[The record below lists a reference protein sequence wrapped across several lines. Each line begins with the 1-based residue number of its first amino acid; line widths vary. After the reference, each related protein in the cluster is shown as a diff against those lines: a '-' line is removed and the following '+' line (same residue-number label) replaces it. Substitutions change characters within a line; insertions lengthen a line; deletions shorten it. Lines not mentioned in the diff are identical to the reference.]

1 MLTRIITGAVS
12 IGIFVPVCIFSDT
25 MAFPIVIGLLCFIG
39 VYEMAKC
46 LGFDKKYFITIP
58 MYIVALALPMLRHSK
73 YDVLFNTNT
82 PYLAFAMVILFGLL
96 IYILAYVMLKKN
108 TVKLSEILTFYAM
121 YVYII
126 GCFISMVLVRYSDA
140 YLGTDG
146 SAIDGTYVY
155 LLAFVGAW
163 VCDTFAYFVGKF
175 FGKHKLIP
183 EISPKKTIEGS
194 IGGIV
199 FTIGAFA
206 LYTFIVNTAFSQ
218 SLSYFKLCAL
228 GLVMSVIS
236 QIGDLV
242 ASSVKRQ
249 YDLKDYG
256 NLFPGH
262 GGVLDRFDSVMLT
275 APTLFFV
282 NVIFRLI

>member
-46 LGFDKKYFITIP
+46 LGFDKNYFITIP
-58 MYIVALALPMLRHSK
+58 MYIVALALPMIRHSK
-73 YDVLFNTNT
+73 YDILFNTNT
-82 PYLAFAMVILFGLL
+82 PYLAFAMVLLFGLL
-96 IYILAYVMLKKN
+96 IYILAYVMFKKN

-126 GCFISMVLVRYSDA
+126 GCFISMVLVRYSTA

-146 SAIDGTYVY
+146 SAIDGVYVY

-206 LYTFIVNTAFSQ
+206 LYTFIANTAFDQ
-218 SLSYFKLCAL
+218 SLSYIKLCAL
-228 GLVMSVIS
+228 GLVMSIIS

-275 APTLFFV
+275 APTLFVV
-282 NVIFRLI
+282 NIIFRLI

>member
-275 APTLFFV
+275 APTLFIV

>member
-58 MYIVALALPMLRHSK
+58 MYIVALALPMIRHSK
-73 YDVLFNTNT
+73 YDILFNTNT

-206 LYTFIVNTAFSQ
+206 LYTFIVNTAFEQ
-218 SLSYFKLCAL
+218 SLSYIKLCAL
-228 GLVMSVIS
+228 GLVMSIIS

-275 APTLFFV
+275 APTLFIV